1 MRTAELA
8 VTKFNISVVVVNSW
22 NAIIYKFFRGIL
34 LRMHERSTHGVF
46 RLAIEALYMSLVNC
60 KGSLLTAKSK
70 TTSLQNLLRK
80 HFIEVLP
87 CH

>member
-34 LRMHERSTHGVF
+34 PRMHERSTNGVIHSMQSF
-46 RLAIEALYMSLVNC
+46 NRVSMD
-60 KGSLLTAKSK
+60 
-70 TTSLQNLLRK
+70 
-80 HFIEVLP
+80 FIRR
-87 CH
+87 